1 MGNSVLIAGTP
12 SEFNQVRKLYEK
24 TSVDQEIVTKR
35 VLSKG
40 TADHQLKLY
49 VASAVPVAIGDWNS
63 ASPPIVSGSP
73 DSQYADDGESLS
85 WIPIE
90 DGLVVEL
97 TLDDGDTLAQD
108 AIVYAEAATGKAIDA
123 ASAPAGAIPIGRA
136 VEAAAASG
144 ADGLVKV
151 RLAKHEVAAT

>member
-12 SEFNQVRKLYEK
+12 TPYHDVEKLYEK
-24 TSVDQEIVTKR
+24 TSVDQEVVKGR

-40 TADHQLKLY
+40 TANNQLKLY

-63 ASPPIVSGSP
+63 AAPPIVSGSP
-73 DSQYADDGESLS
+73 DSQYAEDGEPFS
-85 WIPIE
+85 WFVIE

-97 TLDDGDTLAQD
+97 TLDDGDTIAKEAL
-108 AIVYAEAATGKAIDA
+108 VYTEAATGKAIDA

-136 VEAAAASG
+136 VEDAAASG
-144 ADGLVKV
+144 ADGTVIV
-151 RLAKHEVAAT
+151 RLQKMEVAKA